1 MLDSMKNKLTFVL
14 TLMVVSFL
22 IPGVAHASGTGQD
35 DLGLGDLLNWLIGL
49 IQGTLGKILSL
60 IAFLVGMIAGIAQ
73 GSFLA
78 VATGIGFAV
87 VFYYGPDVILSVF
100 GATLPG
106 IA

>member
-1 MLDSMKNKLTFVL
+1 MKINLVFLTAL
-14 TLMVVSFL
+14 AIVSLLLPSIAF
-22 IPGVAHASGTGQD
+22 ASGTGQD

-60 IAFLVGMIAGIAQ
+60 IAFLVGMIAGIAR

-100 GATLPG
+100 GATLP
-106 IA
+106 AAQ

>member
-1 MLDSMKNKLTFVL
+1 MLDSLKKKLVFPL
-14 TLMVVSFL
+14 ALMISCAV
-22 IPGVAHASGTGQD
+22 IPSVALASGAGQD
-35 DLGLGDLLNWLIGL
+35 DLGLGDLLNWIIGL

-87 VFYYGPDVILSVF
+87 VFYYGPDIIISVF
-100 GATLPG
+100 GATVS
-106 IA
+106 AFA